1 MFEAVGNRLG
11 KFISM
16 EENWETKLD
25 PRCAKILMEM
35 DLRNI
40 LYEELKIVMHGS
52 TWRQKLDYW
61 KIPFRCFNC
70 REVGHMQKEC
80 PKVATK
86 PIHKKI
92 WIRKD
97 KQGTQ
102 VIESNEFKKSREND
116 QIEKEAALK
125 ST

>member
-1 MFEAVGNRLG
+1 MLPRLPIVFWQAQVLEAIGNRLVN
-11 KFISM
+11 FVSL

-25 PRCAKILMEM
+25 RRCARILVEM
-35 DLRNI
+35 DLRNR

-70 REVGHMQKEC
+70 KEVDHILKDC

-86 PIHKKI
+86 PIYKKI
-92 WIRKD
+92 WIKKD
-97 KQGTQ
+97 K
-102 VIESNEFKKSREND
+102 
-116 QIEKEAALK
+116 
-125 ST
+125 